1 MAFWILHKMIKRII
15 CLCHIIILAFF
26 TQNAMAQLKT
36 VIYDKVHHIPVSYV
50 NVFRAEKG
58 SFKGTTSDENGNV
71 SIDFDFRQL
80 NVSHVNYQPI
90 TLLELP
96 DTIFLMPKENILKE
110 VVIKDMEPQWIRPL
124 LSRFVGESKSYYR
137 SKSEYLNYTYLTRNV
152 SDSNGYWFENTGAIR
167 FPSLAENRSFQIKPS
182 KGYIH
187 YKDNSAGCDFTN
199 MKRMLYHDFVEE
211 LDEKFIKKHSFR
223 INDSFQSDN
232 KDIVQLYFKSI
243 EYGRGD
249 KGYINI
255 DTAKCIIHSVIR
267 ETELPYN
274 VDNNTN
280 SFTRSTVNIVT
291 GWKYSEWYVK
301 QEIVYHLYGDSYYP
315 SSCRY
320 KAYISAESKK
330 GKYAGSKFDS
340 FESEISFSQCDRQDS
355 SGFIELQEPWYMK
368 IIVSKKERLAEEQLQ
383 KIPTDHILY

>member
-1 MAFWILHKMIKRII
+1 M
-15 CLCHIIILAFF
+15 
-26 TQNAMAQLKT
+26 
-36 VIYDKVHHIPVSYV
+36 PV
-50 NVFRAEKG
+50 KLG
-58 SFKGTTSDENGNV
+58 
-71 SIDFDFRQL
+71 
-80 NVSHVNYQPI
+80 
-90 TLLELP
+90 
-96 DTIFLMPKENILKE
+96 
-110 VVIKDMEPQWIRPL
+110 
-124 LSRFVGESKSYYR
+124 
-137 SKSEYLNYTYLTRNV
+137 
-152 SDSNGYWFENTGAIR
+152 
-167 FPSLAENRSFQIKPS
+167 S

-211 LDEKFIKKHSFR
+211 LDERFIKKHSFR

-255 DTAKCIIHSVIR
+255 DTTRCIIHSVIR

-274 VDNNTN
+274 LDNNTN

-315 SSCRY
+315 STCRY
-320 KAYISAESKK
+320 KAYISVESKK

-355 SGFIELQEPWYMK
+355 SGFIELQEPWYIK